1 MAHLRRRCAPYLHSL
16 KQQQHRYTP
25 VSLGQPGSPSHEKHE
40 FVILFF
46 WLQVRRKASPAQ
58 GFVKDW
64 VGKWRDDVAVRGSDS
79 HREITG
85 KHATHYIVSQSAHSP
100 MAHLAQFLKV
110 QWVVHHVKT

>member
-1 MAHLRRRCAPYLHSL
+1 MALLKRRCAHCLHSL
-16 KQQQHRYTP
+16 KQPQKDHAS
-25 VSLGQPGSPSHEKHE
+25 VSLGQPDSPLLDKLELSA
-40 FVILFF
+40 LSL

-85 KHATHYIVSQSAHSP
+85 KHARRP
-100 MAHLAQFLKV
+100 LKLR
-110 QWVVHHVKT
+110 